1 MIFMK
6 EFLIMIAFEIL
17 TVCSGFSQ
25 NTHYSIGISY
35 IQQYPDGPYISNS
48 ALPNA
53 EANISYS
60 FINATHFKMNSG
72 MGITTHNFS
81 LKDISENMTYSY
93 FRVEPFASLSISGCL
108 SKESTFPVHR
118 IYAGVRAGFFNQ
130 WNFNPSWH
138 VGLISK
144 TFGKVQFYAQFSK
157 LLYYSIPDNNYLLF
171 DFTDNFY
178 PLGNERWSITAGV
191 QFGIGRKKE

>member
-1 MIFMK
+1 MK
-6 EFLIMIAFEIL
+6 SKFLFSALLLFLMQVSIAQRLSTSF
-17 TVCSGFSQ
+17 
-25 NTHYSIGISY
+25 GISY
-35 IQQYPDGPYISNS
+35 IQQYPDGSNISNS

-81 LKDISENMTYSY
+81 LKDISENKTYSY

-108 SKESTFPVHR
+108 SKESTFPVNR

-130 WNFNPSWH
+130 WNFNPSWQ

-144 TFGKVQFYAQFSK
+144 PFGKVRLYAQFSK
-157 LLYYSIPDNNYLLF
+157 MLYYSIPDNNYLLF

-191 QFGIGRKKE
+191 QFGIGRKME